1 MKNTQIKRRIKGMM
15 FKLPMMI
22 SCEEFEEFI
31 VEYLE
36 GSLSPRQRSVFELH
50 IKICR
55 ECREF
60 LAAYQT
66 SIESAKLELNN
77 DQFIGDVPEDLI
89 TAILDSRGKK

>member
-50 IKICR
+50 IKILSVM
-55 ECREF
+55 F
-60 LAAYQT
+60 QKT
-66 SIESAKLELNN
+66 
-77 DQFIGDVPEDLI
+77 
-89 TAILDSRGKK
+89 